1 MHLKAKYKYCC
12 CLIFYHIMF
21 SGNAMTFCTLF
32 EQEKTSNLKKNVQVI
47 M

>member
-12 CLIFYHIMF
+12 CLIFYLIIF

-32 EQEKTSNLKKNVQVI
+32 EQGFKTSNLKK
-47 M
+47 MYKS